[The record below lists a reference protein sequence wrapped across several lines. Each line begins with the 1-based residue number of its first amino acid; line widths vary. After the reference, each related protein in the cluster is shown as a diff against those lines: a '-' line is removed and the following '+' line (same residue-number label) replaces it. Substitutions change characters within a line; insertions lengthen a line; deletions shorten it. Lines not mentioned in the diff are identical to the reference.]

1 MESSLYI
8 HVPFCRQ
15 KCDYCD
21 FFSVGEKDRR
31 GKSNDISDD
40 YICAVVNEAK
50 FYADFFDIKSWS
62 SIYLGG
68 GTPGILSEN
77 QLFDLISGVK
87 NAVQSQKKCEI
98 TVEVN
103 PENVTESKI
112 EAIKKAGANRISM
125 GIQALDDKAL
135 RAVNRKSDTKTILNA
150 LNLLEK
156 SWNGRIS
163 VDFIAGLPNQ
173 TYDSFK
179 NQFEILDDFK
189 KIGHVSLYT
198 LTIEENTPLAKKIDS
213 GEIKFSSDKAD
224 EMWILGRNILEK
236 KGFLQYE
243 VSNFARP
250 GEESVHNSSYWK
262 QKNYI
267 GCGSGAVGTVY
278 DFESK
283 KAVRWTNTYSIPK
296 YVEFWKDEKFLTE
309 GTEFTE
315 RILKIGKKSKKTN
328 PSSSF
333 LEENL
338 IDQRDL
344 CVLLS
349 SVRNLLLPALLE
361 TLDESTL
368 EFEFL
373 MTGFRQLSGVSSKEY
388 SERFGKSLEERIGAE
403 NGVFAKWK
411 AHRLAR
417 VTKSRS
423 DRIYSLNKRGIMLLN
438 RFLEELI

>member
-1 MESSLYI
+1 MEASLYI

-31 GKSNDISDD
+31 GKLNDISDD
-40 YICAVVNEAK
+40 YIRAVVNEAK
-50 FYADFFDIKSWS
+50 FYADFFDIKSWR

-68 GTPGILSEN
+68 GTPGILSEK
-77 QLFDLISGVK
+77 QLFDLIFGARK
-87 NAVQSQKKCEI
+87 AVQSQKNCEI

-135 RAVNRKSDTKTILNA
+135 HAVNRKSSSKTILNA
-150 LNLLEK
+150 LALLEK
-156 SWNGRIS
+156 FWNGRIS

-173 TYDSFK
+173 TYESFK
-179 NQFEILDDFK
+179 NQFEILGDFK

-198 LTIEENTPLAKKIDS
+198 LTIEENTPLAKKID
-213 GEIKFSSDKAD
+213 EEKVRFSADKAD
-224 EMWILGRNILEK
+224 KMWILGRNILER

-243 VSNFARP
+243 ISNFARP
-250 GEESVHNSSYWK
+250 EEESVHNSSYWK

-283 KAVRWTNTYSIPK
+283 KALRWTNTYSIPK
-296 YVEFWKDEKFLTE
+296 YVDFWKNLQIKKDSHGLKGGSWKSSEEK
-309 GTEFTE
+309 
-315 RILKIGKKSKKTN
+315 K
-328 PSSSF
+328 
-333 LEENL
+333 
-338 IDQRDL
+338 
-344 CVLLS
+344 
-349 SVRNLLLPALLE
+349 NLLAPFSIRENPCSSEFISVESLKNLPASLE
-361 TLDESTL
+361 PLDESTL

-388 SERFGKSLEERIGAE
+388 SGRFGKSLEERIGAE

-411 AHRLAR
+411 ARRLAR
-417 VTKSRS
+417 VTKSANGK
-423 DRIYSLNKRGIMLLN
+423 IYSLNKRGILLLN